1 MEMASSSSVRGMNW
15 KKCVGRSGRSFVV
28 AQEKEAYGWN
38 WKKLLQNKKF
48 MGRSGRRNFLIAEV
62 ESGGWSVMGDGHH
75 HHHHLTFFTTSSG

>member
-1 MEMASSSSVRGMNW
+1 MNW

-48 MGRSGRRNFLIAEV
+48 MGRSGRRNFLIAE
-62 ESGGWSVMGDGHH
+62 EEGS
-75 HHHHLTFFTTSSG
+75 